1 MSQHLKNPIVL
12 GALAGTIAVVF
23 HYVNQKIV
31 KKKEKVDM
39 VECAKIFVVMSACL
53 GSGLYFM
60 KKKNMLPF
68 LTDKQIGGSASV
80 NANPV
85 GNPVSNVT
93 PQMNPN
99 VSTSNSN
106 TRMTPM
112 NLGGG
117 NTISSMNP
125 QAQAVSSSSSQ
136 PDLVISDI
144 NDVIHTGTPNF

>member
-12 GALAGTIAVVF
+12 GALGGTIAVVF

-68 LTDKQIGGSASV
+68 LTAKQIGGSASV

-85 GNPVSNVT
+85 SNPVSN
-93 PQMNPN
+93 QLSN

-106 TRMTPM
+106 AKMAPM

-125 QAQAVSSSSSQ
+125 QSQAVSSSSSQ

-144 NDVIHTGTPNF
+144 NDVIHTGMPNF